1 PGIEAAQT
9 LSMITGVAISPL
21 LGVGAVGAWKYFET
35 PEDKR
40 ANLVW
45 YAQPWFWVPALLLV
59 GLVFLKDSLGTAAR
73 TVLKR
78 PLDVAETIEN
88 KISGLVATGAFVPLV
103 VALMGRENVHVAGL
117 SSAGFAAI
125 DFSP

>member
-1 PGIEAAQT
+1 RKVRAARWWRSFPLYKRLRMAKVARMKKRLWIFGAVLLCVLMVVVPMVQAGITSSSSSSKSPGKANPGIEAAQT

-45 YAQPWFWVPALLLV
+45 Y
-59 GLVFLKDSLGTAAR
+59 
-73 TVLKR
+73 
-78 PLDVAETIEN
+78 
-88 KISGLVATGAFVPLV
+88 
-103 VALMGRENVHVAGL
+103 
-117 SSAGFAAI
+117 
-125 DFSP
+125 